1 MGIDE
6 VKFLALQDLG
16 RVEMPDFVS
25 SDENDVRTI
34 NNQYNFIVSLVLQ
47 SYNWSFCTFKTKLD
61 DPEELLVPF
70 GRFKYK
76 YTMPAKCLYIKG
88 WYSDEKMEHE
98 IHDYEQQ
105 GISIYSNSPEM
116 WLDYTKKVSESEMP
130 AYFIDLLRYTLSSK
144 LCPILTGDNNLYQL
158 LEMNRARAFEV
169 AKNTDFRQSKVKH
182 INLNNIL
189 EERA

>member
-88 WYSDEKMEHE
+88 RYADEKMEHK
-98 IHDYEQQ
+98 IHDDEQQ
-105 GISIYSNSPEM
+105 GISIYSNSPE
-116 WLDYTKKVSESEMP
+116 
-130 AYFIDLLRYTLSSK
+130 
-144 LCPILTGDNNLYQL
+144 LYQL

>member
-88 WYSDEKMEHE
+88 
-98 IHDYEQQ
+98 
-105 GISIYSNSPEM
+105 
-116 WLDYTKKVSESEMP
+116 
-130 AYFIDLLRYTLSSK
+130 
-144 LCPILTGDNNLYQL
+144 
-158 LEMNRARAFEV
+158 
-169 AKNTDFRQSKVKH
+169 
-182 INLNNIL
+182 
-189 EERA
+189 